1 MSPVPTEPRVR
12 GPRFR
17 KRPAVKRHWA
27 VRVLRALT
35 ISVAVFML
43 AFAGLVTAWLHGVRI
58 PIASGK
64 PLIKVQKL
72 ATANYEGEPSGTQ
85 FILLIG
91 SDLRPGVGG
100 SRGDALH
107 VLAVNP
113 QLHKGTL
120 LNIPRDT
127 CAAIP
132 GYGTTKI
139 NAANVYGGP
148 TLQAQVID
156 QLLGIH
162 LTYSVLVDFAGFGA
176 IVNAVGGVNIQVT
189 TTMNDQNSG
198 AYFVPGPYHVDGGG
212 ALAFSRDRDDFP
224 RGDITRTAN
233 QAALILDAMAQLR
246 DRASTPAG
254 AFQLLALLGTNATIT
269 GASLSDLFRLGR
281 LAESVNP
288 ANIRNYTI
296 PVANGQCLPLLPGA
310 SSAFADFAD
319 DGVLESH

>member
-1 MSPVPTEPRVR
+1 MSVP
-12 GPRFR
+12 
-17 KRPAVKRHWA
+17 KRRHWA
-27 VRVLRALT
+27 VRVLRGFT
-35 ISVAVFML
+35 IGITVVVL

-58 PIASGK
+58 PLASGK
-64 PLIKVQKL
+64 TLIKVQKL

-85 FILLIG
+85 FILFIG

-113 QLHKGTL
+113 HLKKGTV

-127 CAAIP
+127 CASIP
-132 GYGTTKI
+132 GNGSGKI
-139 NAANVYGGP
+139 NAANAYGGP
-148 TLQAQVID
+148 TLMAQTID
-156 QLLGIH
+156 NLLGIH

-176 IVNAVGGVNIQVT
+176 LVNSVGGVTINVT
-189 TTMNDQNSG
+189 STMNDHDSG
-198 AYFVPGPYHVDGGG
+198 AYFSPGPYHVDGGG
-212 ALAFSRDRDDFP
+212 ALAFSRDRHDFP

-233 QAALILDAMAQLR
+233 QAALLLDAMAQLR
-246 DRASTPAG
+246 QRADTPTG
-254 AFQLLALLGTNATIT
+254 AFRLLALLGRNATIT
-269 GASLSDLFRLGR
+269 GASLNDLYRLGR

-296 PVANGQCLPLLPGA
+296 PVGSGQCLPLLSGA
-310 SSAFADFAD
+310 SAAFADFAD